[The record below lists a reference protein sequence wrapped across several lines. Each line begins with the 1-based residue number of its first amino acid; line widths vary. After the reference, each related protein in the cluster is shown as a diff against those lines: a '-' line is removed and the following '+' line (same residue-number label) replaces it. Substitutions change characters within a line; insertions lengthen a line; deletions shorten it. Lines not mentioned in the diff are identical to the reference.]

1 MHAAALPHHL
11 MPVGLLGQPA
21 EERHHVDERGGLF
34 ERGWQQRL
42 WDAATHTRKRAPA
55 ASVAA
60 VGALKIVSAQAYM
73 KLIAEGHEVVSNV
86 QTVADKDHCQ
96 ERHALDLV
104 RVVHRH
110 HGTEEVQ
117 HIARRVEQLHGP
129 VARRKMKSIV
139 RNEHVHAG

>member
-1 MHAAALPHHL
+1 MA
-11 MPVGLLGQPA
+11 
-21 EERHHVDERGGLF
+21 
-34 ERGWQQRL
+34 
-42 WDAATHTRKRAPA
+42 A
-55 ASVAA
+55 ASVGCRHAHTEKARAGVSAA
-60 VGALKIVSAQAYM
+60 VGALKIVNAQTYM
-73 KLIAEGHEVVSNV
+73 ELIAEGHEVVSNV

-139 RNEHVHAG
+139 RNEHVRAG